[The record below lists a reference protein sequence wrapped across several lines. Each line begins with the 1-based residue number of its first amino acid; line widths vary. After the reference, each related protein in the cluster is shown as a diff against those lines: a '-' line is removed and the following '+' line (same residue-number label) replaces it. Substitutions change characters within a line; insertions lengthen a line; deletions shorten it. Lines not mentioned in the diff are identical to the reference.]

1 MNIEDDEAVRS
12 SARPKAP
19 TEKII
24 EYCRELLE
32 RDFVAAKRAC
42 AKQVI
47 RIQSA
52 LADEIE
58 ISALQ
63 QERGKLEAQMDDFA
77 NAHTVLYDTLKSE
90 DKRIEQDS
98 RYDAINSGNREAF
111 RSLNEK
117 ISALNRSQGDDHS
130 SIYSSRSRHSRSSK
144 SSKQSMASNS
154 SQQKRAEM
162 AAKAACLEA
171 ELRFHDVESEKV
183 ATLKKQDD
191 IKKLQIL
198 KELAATQAEMDAVSK
213 VEVENHGF
221 VSHSKQKALPKDDC
235 SEDRLES
242 YLQAQLDSTLQEPTA
257 TCLFPTTDTGPS
269 ISVTNA
275 HASVTF
281 ASGSNLP
288 KLHMSTPEEPPY
300 RTQSSSS
307 LNPFTSPFI
316 TSGTSPQKP
325 PNKPAPDEKLNPSQ
339 PDANIPS
346 ASPGEDLVQR
356 LADLLAQRQDRDSLP
371 RPEPETFTGKTLRY
385 PDWVKSFETLIG
397 SKTKKPS
404 ERLYYLGKYT
414 TGEAKEAVSGLL
426 SLDNADAYSKAKKI
440 LTMHF
445 GNPFIVA
452 DAFRKRIND
461 WPKIQANDGQG
472 LRKLSDFLEH
482 CNTAMKT
489 IQYLN
494 VLNDPDENQK
504 IIKKLPSY
512 LVTRWSRVVDDW
524 IAEDEFEDS
533 AVLRTTGKRVKIGFP
548 PFAEFCKFMR
558 REARI
563 ACNPVTSPQ
572 ALKVE
577 EAKDKVYPGRGNYIA
592 RERRNFGARIM
603 VTGSSEVRGSTVKNS
618 SPTNARGITCA
629 FCKDNHELDLCEKFL
644 KIALSERKKFAQ
656 TNALCWGCLKWGHVY
671 KECRGKKTCRTCN
684 RRHPTSLHDDSVTHH
699 ERVPDQCKI

>member
-1 MNIEDDEAVRS
+1 MNTEDDEAVRS

-24 EYCRELLE
+24 EYHCELLE
-32 RDFVAAKRAC
+32 RDFVATKRAC

-63 QERGKLEAQMDDFA
+63 QERGKLEARMDDFA
-77 NAHTVLYDTLKSE
+77 NAHTALYNTLESE

-111 RSLNEK
+111 R
-117 ISALNRSQGDDHS
+117 
-130 SIYSSRSRHSRSSK
+130 
-144 SSKQSMASNS
+144 

-257 TCLFPTTDTGPS
+257 SCLFPTTDTGPS

-371 RPEPETFTGKTLRY
+371 RPEPETFTGKTL
-385 PDWVKSFETLIG
+385 
-397 SKTKKPS
+397 
-404 ERLYYLGKYT
+404 
-414 TGEAKEAVSGLL
+414 
-426 SLDNADAYSKAKKI
+426 
-440 LTMHF
+440 
-445 GNPFIVA
+445 
-452 DAFRKRIND
+452 
-461 WPKIQANDGQG
+461 
-472 LRKLSDFLEH
+472 
-482 CNTAMKT
+482 
-489 IQYLN
+489 
-494 VLNDPDENQK
+494 
-504 IIKKLPSY
+504 
-512 LVTRWSRVVDDW
+512 
-524 IAEDEFEDS
+524 
-533 AVLRTTGKRVKIGFP
+533 
-548 PFAEFCKFMR
+548 
-558 REARI
+558 
-563 ACNPVTSPQ
+563 
-572 ALKVE
+572 
-577 EAKDKVYPGRGNYIA
+577 
-592 RERRNFGARIM
+592 
-603 VTGSSEVRGSTVKNS
+603 
-618 SPTNARGITCA
+618 
-629 FCKDNHELDLCEKFL
+629 
-644 KIALSERKKFAQ
+644 
-656 TNALCWGCLKWGHVY
+656 
-671 KECRGKKTCRTCN
+671 
-684 RRHPTSLHDDSVTHH
+684 
-699 ERVPDQCKI
+699 